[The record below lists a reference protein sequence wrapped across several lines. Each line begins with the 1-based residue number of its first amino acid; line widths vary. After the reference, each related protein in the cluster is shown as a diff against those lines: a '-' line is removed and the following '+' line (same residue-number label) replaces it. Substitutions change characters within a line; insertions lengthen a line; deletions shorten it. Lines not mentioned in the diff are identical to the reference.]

1 MGQRLPERVSCVS
14 LADHP
19 LAAQAVDQPVA
30 LIGGEPMRLRGTVGQ
45 VEHHDQAEQNCREAL
60 ADEYHCQ
67 PLSPQTP
74 SIPRINPDSGAP
86 ITVEIG
92 IAAMKRPTMRAR

>member
-1 MGQRLPERVSCVS
+1 MNS
-14 LADHP
+14 
-19 LAAQAVDQPVA
+19 
-30 LIGGEPMRLRGTVGQ
+30 
-45 VEHHDQAEQNCREAL
+45 
-60 ADEYHCQ
+60 HCH

-74 SIPRINPDSGAP
+74 SIPRIKPDSGAP